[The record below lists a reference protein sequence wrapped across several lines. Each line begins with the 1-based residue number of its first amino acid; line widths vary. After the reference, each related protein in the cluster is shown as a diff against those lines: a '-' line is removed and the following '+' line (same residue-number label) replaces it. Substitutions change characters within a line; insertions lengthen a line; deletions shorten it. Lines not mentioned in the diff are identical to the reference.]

1 LNIEYISDLHQIQ
14 FMSSTLT
21 RLLTV
26 LLPLIT
32 ILLVSSPIYAQ
43 VTILPGTDLPEI
55 EIQQQNQSTP
65 DQPPQQ
71 QTTELTTNLTTDLD
85 TNSVSLKLA
94 TAHYI
99 PLTVDPGN
107 QVKLFVDYNVSN
119 PEVVNKPINAIMEV
133 YATNETLIRTSSF
146 PSPIIA
152 NETGTIQLATTFND
166 DALKNVTAVVTV
178 TDPSKE
184 SPISEPLR
192 VPLTLGQ
199 VIE

>member
-1 LNIEYISDLHQIQ
+1 MASN
-14 FMSSTLT
+14 LT
-21 RLLTV
+21 RLSAA
-26 LLPLIT
+26 LLFLIT
-32 ILLVSSPIYAQ
+32 ILLVTIPVYAQ

-55 EIQQQNQSTP
+55 EIQQQNQTTP
-65 DQPPQQ
+65 NQPAQQ
-71 QTTELTTNLTTDLD
+71 QATELTTNLTTGLD
-85 TNSVSLKLA
+85 TNSISLKIA
-94 TAHYI
+94 AAHYI

-119 PEVVNKPINAIMEV
+119 PEVIGKPINAIMEV

-146 PSPIIA
+146 PAPITA

>member
-1 LNIEYISDLHQIQ
+1 
-14 FMSSTLT
+14 MSSTLT
-21 RLLTV
+21 RLSTV

-32 ILLVSSPIYAQ
+32 ILLVSSPVYAQ

-55 EIQQQNQSTP
+55 QIQQPNQSTP
-65 DQPPQQ
+65 NQPAEQQ
-71 QTTELTTNLTTDLD
+71 PTELTDNLTSGLD
-85 TNSVSLKLA
+85 INSVSLKIA
-94 TAHYI
+94 AAHYI

-107 QVKLFVDYNVSN
+107 QVKLLVDYNVSN
-119 PEVVNKPINAIMEV
+119 PEVNNNPINAIMEI

-146 PSPIIA
+146 PSPLTA

-166 DALKNVTAVVTV
+166 DALKNLTAVVTV